1 MVLKVTSHFYQLLLL
16 PTQWS
21 QPGTAPLRCLPS
33 GLAKPDF
40 QCRSVTQNLTFSSH
54 GNNKTI
60 SLIQM
65 YKISTAEYMD
75 CCWRLHHDSSFSV
88 CTSVCSSVQVSS
100 VLLFICSPSHVYMAK
115 PHRKRHLS
123 TFFLNLL
130 NLVAVYVPS
139 CSHCSSDLALKIT
152 NFTTLV
158 DWVKTWDK
166 LGNFC

>member
-1 MVLKVTSHFYQLLLL
+1 MVLKVTSHFYQLPLL
-16 PTQWS
+16 PTRWS

-40 QCRSVTQNLTFSSH
+40 LCSSVTQTLIFYSH

-65 YKISTAEYMD
+65 YKISTAEFMD
-75 CCWRLHHDSSFSV
+75 CCWRLPHDSSFSV

-100 VLLFICSPSHVYMAK
+100 VLLFLCSPSHVYMAK

-123 TFFLNLL
+123 KHFFPQLTKLI
-130 NLVAVYVPS
+130 AVYVAS

-152 NFTTLV
+152 NFTTFNWL
-158 DWVKTWDK
+158 
-166 LGNFC
+166 N